1 MSVYSAFTRICSVS
15 AVLGLMATNLSGDSA
30 LAGPMP
36 STQTAKAELT
46 VRIGGTE
53 ISPER
58 IRDLSFLMFVPSSHA
73 ATEESVGY
81 GARIT
86 DKAAQP
92 FLPSTGEESGGPT
105 LQDMTP
111 LLDSGRF
118 RSLGL
123 ARDGLDRG
131 FAIFQ
136 EPETEKYFAWLV
148 RDRQGVGHTPLQRT
162 QTSEGPLSQRLGSLS
177 GKTGALFPLEF
188 RWVSHSE
195 GAAAGSDS
203 PVSPI

>member
-1 MSVYSAFTRICSVS
+1 MSVYSALIRICSVS
-15 AVLGLMATNLSGDSA
+15 VVLGLMATNPSGDSA

-58 IRDLSFLMFVPSSHA
+58 IRDMSFLMFVPSSHG
-73 ATEESVGY
+73 ATEESAGY

-86 DKAAQP
+86 DRAAQP
-92 FLPSTGEESGGPT
+92 VLTPSGEKSGRPT
-105 LQDMTP
+105 LQDMIP

-118 RSLGL
+118 QSLGF
-123 ARDGLDRG
+123 AKDGLDRG

-148 RDRQGVGHTPLQRT
+148 RDPQGVGDTPLKRT
-162 QTSEGPLSQRLGSLS
+162 QTSEGPQSQRLGSLS

-188 RWVSHSE
+188 RWDSHSE
-195 GAAAGSDS
+195 GAAAGSNS
-203 PVSPI
+203 LVSPI